1 MKIRREAKLALTA
14 LAAVFILIWG
24 INFLKGSSLFESKST
39 FYGVYDSVEG
49 LKVSSGVIYRGYQ
62 VGQVISIQFTGERF
76 DRVLVKFSV
85 DKGLELP
92 SNTLAMIQSA
102 DLMGSKVV
110 ALVPGDSHVT
120 AVSGDTLRS
129 QVERGLMEQVSQQ
142 MLPLKQKAERLLG
155 SLDSVMLIVQG
166 LFNEETKKNLSN
178 SFGSIDRTLRNLEG
192 ASGNLDTLIQGESA
206 RISSILQDVNS
217 ITGNL
222 RNNNEEISTILGNV
236 SAISDS
242 LRQASLHQT
251 LMSLDYILATTDS
264 IMNKINRGE
273 GTIGALLN
281 DNDLYYNLNQVSEN
295 LNRLLVEFRYNPKR
309 FINLSLIDF
318 SSGKNALEEYGVV
331 IFESSERLDINSE
344 LYVQNPGLKEI
355 KYKDKYL
362 YIIDSYK
369 KLKPAQRKLDDVIKR
384 YKDAYI
390 VKIDFI

>member
-110 ALVPGDSHVT
+110 ALVPGDSHVF

-155 SLDSVMLIVQG
+155 SLDSVLLIVQG

-222 RNNNEEISTILGNV
+222 RNNNEEISNILGNV

-331 IFESSERLDINSE
+331 IFESLERLDINSE
-344 LYVQNPGLKEI
+344 LYMQNPGLKEV

-384 YKDAYI
+384 YNDAYI

>member
-110 ALVPGDSHVT
+110 ALVPGDSHVF

-155 SLDSVMLIVQG
+155 SLDSVLLIVQG

-222 RNNNEEISTILGNV
+222 RNNNEEISNILGNV

-331 IFESSERLDINSE
+331 IFESLERLDINSE
-344 LYVQNPGLKEI
+344 LYMQNPGLKEV

-369 KLKPAQRKLDDVIKR
+369 KLKPAQMKLDDVIKR
-384 YKDAYI
+384 YNDAYI

>member
-369 KLKPAQRKLDDVIKR
+369 QLKPAQRKLDDVIKR
-384 YKDAYI
+384 YNDAYI

>member
-110 ALVPGDSHVT
+110 ALVPGDSHVF

-222 RNNNEEISTILGNV
+222 RNNNEEISNILGNV

-331 IFESSERLDINSE
+331 IFESLERLDINSE
-344 LYVQNPGLKEI
+344 LYMQNPGLKEV

-369 KLKPAQRKLDDVIKR
+369 KLKPAQRKLNDVIKR
-384 YKDAYI
+384 YNDAYI

>member
-155 SLDSVMLIVQG
+155 SLDSVLLIVQG

-331 IFESSERLDINSE
+331 IFESLERLDINSE
-344 LYVQNPGLKEI
+344 LYMQNPGLKEV

-384 YKDAYI
+384 YNDAYI

>member
-14 LAAVFILIWG
+14 LAAVFILVWG

-110 ALVPGDSHVT
+110 ALVPGDSHVF

-222 RNNNEEISTILGNV
+222 RNNNEEISNILGNV

-362 YIIDSYK
+362 YIIGSYK

-384 YKDAYI
+384 YNDAYI

>member
-155 SLDSVMLIVQG
+155 SLDSVLLIVQG

-222 RNNNEEISTILGNV
+222 RNNNEEISNILGNV

-362 YIIDSYK
+362 YIIGSYK

-384 YKDAYI
+384 YNDAYI

>member
-110 ALVPGDSHVT
+110 ALVPGDSHVF

-155 SLDSVMLIVQG
+155 SLDSVLLIVQG

-222 RNNNEEISTILGNV
+222 RNNNEEISNILGNV

-331 IFESSERLDINSE
+331 IFESLERLDINSE
-344 LYVQNPGLKEI
+344 LYMQNPGLKEV

-362 YIIDSYK
+362 YIIDSYN

-384 YKDAYI
+384 YNDAYI

>member
-110 ALVPGDSHVT
+110 ALVPGDSHVF

-155 SLDSVMLIVQG
+155 SLDSVLLIVQG

-222 RNNNEEISTILGNV
+222 RNNNEEISNILGNV

-344 LYVQNPGLKEI
+344 LYVRNPGLKEI

-362 YIIDSYK
+362 YIIGSYK

-384 YKDAYI
+384 YNDAYI

>member
-1 MKIRREAKLALTA
+1 MKIKREAKLALTA

-85 DKGLELP
+85 NKGLELP

-102 DLMGSKVV
+102 DLMGSKVI
-110 ALVPGDSHVT
+110 ALMPRDSRVS

-192 ASGNLDTLIQGESA
+192 ASGNLDTLIQGESV
-206 RISSILQDVNS
+206 RISSILQNVNS

-222 RNNNEEISTILGNV
+222 KNNNEEISNILSNV

-242 LRQASLHQT
+242 LRRASLHQT

-318 SSGKNALEEYGVV
+318 SFGKNALEEYGVV

-369 KLKPAQRKLDDVIKR
+369 KLKPAQRKLHDVIKC
-384 YKDAYI
+384 YNGAYI